1 MHLHLKPITT
11 SIFIGSLLFFNS
23 CSTTK
28 TIELKD
34 LNFEIPKYWSTEIS
48 HDREIDSTWLDTFN
62 DEYLE
67 RFVQNYKKNNLDLK
81 SLIYNKNIAYQSS
94 IINGAGLLPSVNSSI
109 SVDTSLQNF
118 SSFGLDASSLGDQFS
133 NFTINPN
140 SSTSRLGIGL
150 QWEID
155 IWGRLLNA
163 KKAAKKDFRA
173 TEYDLSFLALS
184 SLIRSIQAYFKAVEA
199 YGQFII
205 AKESYESFQEIRNL
219 VKDRYKKGLKS
230 SLDYR
235 LAETS
240 VSTSKVKLENKNLE
254 LGNMKRF
261 LETLIGQYPSS
272 KIEISK
278 TLPSSLPLLE
288 ETLPG
293 DLIIRRPDIKS
304 HFLKLESAGYLLAQS
319 KRNLLPGISV
329 SGSAGTATKRIQD
342 ILKDENLVWNAGL
355 ALSLPIFNS
364 GKLKAASK
372 IEESRMKVIKN
383 NLEKALLTAFSEVEQ
398 LLSFEQSLA
407 IQLEAMKNAV
417 NQSLD
422 AYKLSK
428 ERYDKGITSLEL
440 VLNSQ
445 SQYNNIRSQY
455 LTLIRL
461 RLENRLSLLLALGG
475 KWN

>member
-1 MHLHLKPITT
+1 MPLYLKPINTLF
-11 SIFIGSLLFFNS
+11 FIGLLLFLNS

-34 LNFEIPKYWSTEIS
+34 LNFEIPQYWNTKIN
-48 HDREIDSTWLDTFN
+48 HDENIDSTWLDTFN

-67 RFVQNYKKNNLDLK
+67 SFVQNFKKNNLDLK
-81 SLIYNKNIAYQSS
+81 SLVYNKKIAYQSS
-94 IINGAGLLPSVNSSI
+94 IINGSGLLPSINSSI
-109 SVDTSLQNF
+109 TVDTSLQNF
-118 SSFGLDASSLGDQFS
+118 SSFGIDASSFDEQLS

-140 SSTSRLGIGL
+140 SSTTRFGVGL

-163 KKAAKKDFRA
+163 KKAAKKDYKA

-184 SLIRSIQAYFKAVEA
+184 SLIRSIQAYFKTVEA
-199 YGQFII
+199 YGQSII

-240 VSTSKVKLENKNLE
+240 VSTSKVKLENKNLD
-254 LGNMKRF
+254 LANMKRF

-272 KIEISK
+272 NINISK

-319 KRNLLPGISV
+319 KRNLLPGISI
-329 SGSAGTATKRIQD
+329 SGSAGTATKRLQD
-342 ILKDENLVWNAGL
+342 IFNDENLVWNAGL

-372 IEESRMKVIKN
+372 IEEARMKIVKN
-383 NLEKALLTAFSEVEQ
+383 NLEKALLKAFSEVEQ
-398 LLSFEQSLA
+398 LLSLEQSLA
-407 IQLEAMKNAV
+407 IQIEVMKNAV

-422 AYKLSK
+422 VYKLSK

-445 SQYNNIRSQY
+445 SRYNNIRSQY